1 MKIRAAVSPLVN
13 KLKTRVVY
21 FAVAIALML
30 GLANARIASAQNAS
44 QAVIPFAF
52 SANHQAFP
60 AGHYRVFRESES
72 YLRVVSTETGISTGL
87 MVRTTRN
94 FEVKPKNSL
103 VFLRDGRGYQLLTVQ
118 FAQGSVGVQSE
129 LAVQPKSEREIAKA
143 TTGATMV
150 IGMN

>member
-1 MKIRAAVSPLVN
+1 MKFGAAVSPMMN
-13 KLKTRVVY
+13 QLKTRVVY

-44 QAVIPFAF
+44 QALIPFAF

-60 AGHYRVFRESES
+60 AGHYRVFRESEN
-72 YLRVVSTETGISTGL
+72 YLRVVSTETGVSAGL

-103 VFLRDGRGYQLLTVQ
+103 VFLRDGRGYRLLTVQ
-118 FAQGSVGVQSE
+118 FAQGSIGVQSE
-129 LAVQPKSEREIAKA
+129 LAVQPKAEREIAKA
-143 TTGATMV
+143 TTGATAV
-150 IGMN
+150 IGLY